1 MLRLLLVFLGA
12 AILFYL
18 ALIFESTGF
27 ALLSFTAVTLAVLF
41 FLVLWCL
48 RKRVTV
54 SLSIPLKVVDRGQ
67 EFGLNVE
74 VQNKMPFPLGR
85 LRVDVWHGESSAL
98 AKNAR
103 KIMVEDVIRGKS
115 TTTKRISIQT
125 AGYFEFSIKRIRI
138 YDPFGCLYVTRK
150 CKSIA
155 KVMIFPKIEE
165 IPIRLGEGVKHFYG
179 ETMDYDEQEPGHDP
193 SEVFGFREFRDGDK
207 LQRIHWKLS
216 ARMDDLIIKEDSLPK
231 ACAIVLFMPAGVMS
245 ECKSLDFVASFSF
258 TLMDAKCPH
267 YVAWQSQGTG
277 DVRRIRV
284 SDEESFYLALT
295 TWLQDHALKQGEGL
309 RDRYRDKYRGEYYL
323 HDVSADAEG
332 MVTIDDAE
340 PFSILK
346 MHEEIFLR

>member
-1 MLRLLLVFLGA
+1 MLRLLLVFLVAG
-12 AILFYL
+12 ILLYL

-41 FLVLWCL
+41 FIVLWIL
-48 RKRVTV
+48 RKRAQVN
-54 SLSIPLKVVDRGQ
+54 LSIPLKVADRGQ
-67 EFGLNVE
+67 DFGLNVE
-74 VQNKMPFPLGR
+74 VRNKLPFPLGK
-85 LRVDVWHGESSAL
+85 LRVDVWYGESNAL
-98 AKNAR
+98 AKKAQ
-103 KIMVEDVIRGKS
+103 KIIAEDVVRGKS
-115 TTTKRISIQT
+115 TITRRVSVQT
-125 AGYFEFSIKRIRI
+125 AGYFEFSVKRIRI
-138 YDPFGCLYVTRK
+138 YDPFGIFFVTRR
-150 CKSIA
+150 CKSVA

-165 IPIRLGEGVKHFYG
+165 LPVRLGEGVKHFYG
-179 ETMDYDEQEPGHDP
+179 ETMDYDESEPGHDP

-267 YVAWQSQGTG
+267 YVAWRSQGTG

-295 TWLQDHALKQGEGL
+295 TWLQDHALKQEEDL
-309 RDRYRDKYRGEYYL
+309 KDRYRDKYRGEFYL
-323 HDVSADAEG
+323 HDVTADAAG

-346 MHEEIFLR
+346 MREEIFLR